1 MNIGHITG
9 FSRHWYQYE
18 FDDKG
23 KLVERL
29 VSHLIDPDP
38 ERIEKWM
45 GISIRLVSEPYPN
58 ERILYYT
65 GHTSWSN
72 EPMFAG
78 PLADPTKDLAVQKR
92 DEHAMTAYMTAA
104 NVINIDRWRD
114 QLIVS
119 YKAWGGDPL
128 DGLAK
133 KRKAYVT
140 VGTIG
145 HVDYMGPRKEVL
157 PPLQQ
162 AIRDVNN
169 GR

>member
-1 MNIGHITG
+1 MNVGSITG

-38 ERIEKWM
+38 GRIEKWM
-45 GISIRLVSEPYPN
+45 GISIRRVSEPDPN

-65 GHTSWSN
+65 GHTRFSN
-72 EPMFAG
+72 EPMFGG
-78 PLADPTKDLAVQKR
+78 PLAEPTKDYVQQLR
-92 DEHAMTAYMTAA
+92 DEQHVNRYMGHFG
-104 NVINIDRWRD
+104 VPSIRFRVDD
-114 QLIVS
+114 QWS
-119 YKAWGGDPL
+119 RQPT
-128 DGLAK
+128 
-133 KRKAYVT
+133 YVN

>member
-38 ERIEKWM
+38 ERVEKWK
-45 GISIRLVSEPYPN
+45 GISTRRVSEPDPN
-58 ERILYYT
+58 DRILYYT
-65 GHTSWSN
+65 GLRGLN
-72 EPMFAG
+72 GEPTFQGVPA
-78 PLADPTKDLAVQKR
+78 
-92 DEHAMTAYMTAA
+92 
-104 NVINIDRWRD
+104 
-114 QLIVS
+114 IV
-119 YKAWGGDPL
+119 PEE
-128 DGLAK
+128 
-133 KRKAYVT
+133 RPYVN

-145 HVDYMGPRKEVL
+145 HVDYMGPREEVL
-157 PPLQQ
+157 SPLQQ